1 MGTVFTDLEQPR
13 WFLRGHLFKARTD
26 DILSPEDFPDFRDMM
41 LTILMEVTDGRVT
54 LEKLFTALPSDMQ
67 IGESKCT
74 PDEIIPFIRALMSAG
89 GALPAY
95 LRWQLDL
102 GQDDGVTYVAETDSQ
117 NVWDEV
123 RTLIPG
129 DEDVFFS
136 ALQKFKPSTDMNWG
150 TAVPSF
156 QSAFS
161 ALTRFTHPIDL
172 LEEAL
177 PHWDGK
183 SEIAQSDVQITS
195 EGLPPLLTRFI
206 IPGLAELIT
215 QLQSS

>member
-1 MGTVFTDLEQPR
+1 MGTVFTDLEHLR

-26 DILSPEDFPDFRDMM
+26 DILSPADIPDFRDMM
-41 LTILMEVTDGRVT
+41 LAILVEVIDGLVS
-54 LEKLFTALPSDMQ
+54 LEKLLTVLPSDMR
-67 IGESKCT
+67 IGQSKCT
-74 PDEIIPFIRALMSAG
+74 PDNLIPVIRALMSAG

-102 GQDDGVTYVAETDSQ
+102 GQDDGETHAETGSQ

-129 DEDVFFS
+129 DKDVFFS
-136 ALQKFKPSTDMNWG
+136 ALQRFKPSTDMNWG

-161 ALTRFTHPIDL
+161 SLTRFTHPIDL
-172 LEEAL
+172 LEKAL

-195 EGLPPLLTRFI
+195 EGLPPLLSKFI
-206 IPGLAELIT
+206 IPGLTELIA